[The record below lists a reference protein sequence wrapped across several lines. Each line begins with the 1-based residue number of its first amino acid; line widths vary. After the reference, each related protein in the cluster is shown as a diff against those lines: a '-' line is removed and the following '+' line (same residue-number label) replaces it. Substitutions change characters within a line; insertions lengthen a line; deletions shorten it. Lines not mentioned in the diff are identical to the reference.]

1 MIMMMVM
8 IGNSQV
14 KSDVPAMII
23 IMIAI
28 LILHPPHQ
36 DYDHH
41 THRRT
46 TSSVDSRKGSAPSTP
61 RRNSTTQHQVNSTSE
76 LNKTPLVMI

>member
-1 MIMMMVM
+1 MMMVM
-8 IGNSQV
+8 MGNSQV

-28 LILHPPHQ
+28 LILHPPHLE

-76 LNKTPLVMI
+76 LNKTPMVMI